1 MKRNGFTLVEI
12 LVVAGIIGL
21 LASVSMLILSGARA
35 RSRDA
40 KRVSDIQIIRA
51 ALEQHWLEKA
61 SYPSSSFFVNMGT
74 GAAAQL
80 TTNGLESVT
89 GTGAIYLTLPVGPNA
104 NEYYQYQSTLFNG
117 YALRFTTE
125 QATTY
130 GPAGT
135 YYAHGVGVD
144 TDSSSK

>member
-1 MKRNGFTLVEI
+1 MTRKGFTFIEI
-12 LVVAGIIGL
+12 LVVVTVIGL
-21 LASVSMLILSGARA
+21 LASISMLILSGARA

-40 KRVSDIQIIRA
+40 KRVSDVQIIRA

-61 SYPSSSFFVNMGT
+61 SYPASAGFVNLGS
-74 GAAAQL
+74 GSAAQL

-89 GTGAIYLTLPVGPNA
+89 GTGVIYLTLPVGPNA

-125 QATTY
+125 QANTY

-144 TDSSSK
+144 TDPSSK